1 MNIHLG
7 NLSREVTEEQLREA
21 FLPFGHVVAVR
32 LITDRHSGVSKGFGF
47 VEMGDQAEGQ
57 AAIDG
62 LNGKELAGRTM
73 DLSEARPFGKKN
85 SRPYGG
91 GGGGRP
97 SRGHGGGGGSR
108 KRRSF

>member
-1 MNIHLG
+1 LNIHMG
-7 NLSREVTEEQLREA
+7 NLSRDVTEDQLRET
-21 FLPFGHVVAVR
+21 FEKFGNVVAVR
-32 LITDRHSGVSKGFGF
+32 LIMDRHSGASKGFGF

-73 DLSEARPFGKKN
+73 DLSEARPFGKKT
-85 SRPYGG
+85 SRPQGG

-97 SRGHGGGGGSR
+97 GRGHASGGGSR